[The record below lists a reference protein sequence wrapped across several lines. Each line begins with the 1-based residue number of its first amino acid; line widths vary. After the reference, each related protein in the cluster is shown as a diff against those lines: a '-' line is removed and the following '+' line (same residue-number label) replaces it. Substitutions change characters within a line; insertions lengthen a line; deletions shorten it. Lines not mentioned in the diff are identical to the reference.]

1 MAEVL
6 HGIKRVEGTIAGA
19 QQAIQLSDGKFARI
33 HFRLGSAYF
42 TLQNWDFAQQNF
54 DKAPELDSK
63 MQTSAYCRDAPKWY
77 NEFLRRNPSSSD
89 RSNVEASTNALLSKT
104 SAF

>member
-6 HGIKRVEGTIAGA
+6 HGLQRFEGTITGA

-63 MQTSAYCRDAPKWY
+63 MPAAVYCGDAPKWY
-77 NEFLRRNPSSSD
+77 KEFLRRNPSASD